1 MGTGGLTSLSGSTAV
16 VALRLEG
23 PDPSVKFRRE
33 RLLAELGLDCEASSL
48 DEEASVAFWRAIR
61 DVLPLAGP
69 GDRAIWRISVAP
81 SRGGEMGEA
90 IGHRLHTR
98 WYLHWA
104 GGVVLGAIA
113 GSHHVR

>member
-16 VALRLEG
+16 AALRLEG

-48 DEEASVAFWRAIR
+48 DEEASIAFWRAIR

-81 SRGGEMGEA
+81 SRGGGLGQA
-90 IGHRLHTR
+90 IGEPLDTR
-98 WYLHWA
+98 WNSGW
-104 GGVVLGAIA
+104 
-113 GSHHVR
+113 